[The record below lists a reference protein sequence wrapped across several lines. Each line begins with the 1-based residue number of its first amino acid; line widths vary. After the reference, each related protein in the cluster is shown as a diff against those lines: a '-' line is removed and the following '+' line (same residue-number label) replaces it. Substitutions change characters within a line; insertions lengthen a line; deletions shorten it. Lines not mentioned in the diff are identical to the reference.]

1 MADAAPDSDHSPRI
15 TISPRTLNHHE
26 EKQLERVRQFG
37 ESLRTKPLSKD
48 PKLKTFNTAN
58 TLHDE
63 ALDAIER
70 QIESSHDACI
80 TMAPQKEL
88 RLSLTKLLARKSEY
102 AEAATQVCAYLPVDR
117 NGQTNQESV
126 RKLTQKLLVN
136 ILNDQSDKLK
146 KKNYI

>member
-1 MADAAPDSDHSPRI
+1 MADAATESDLSPRI
-15 TISPRTLNHHE
+15 TLSPGSLNHHE

-37 ESLRTKPLSKD
+37 ESLRSQPLPKD

-102 AEAATQVCAYLPVDR
+102 AEAATQVCAYLPVDK
-117 NGQTNQESV
+117 NGQTNQE
-126 RKLTQKLLVN
+126 RLDELGRNIQHLLTRAVYKEYA
-136 ILNDQSDKLK
+136 LK
-146 KKNYI
+146 D